1 MPAETRSFAAA
12 EAAAEAAAAE
22 AAAAVDSGTEEWI
35 TQLGLPKI
43 ESWRPWT
50 LDNKTQMAGYVTT
63 LAQPTGAKGSF
74 LFVTVRGAGHMVPRY
89 RSEEALALIDAF
101 FSGSPLPGYS
111 KGGGSGHVS
120 PASCRVTTDSAAVQ
134 SKSSSGHDSWMLSS
148 TGLYHR
154 VNGTYCGPHA
164 RTLAADA
171 WAYTGDVTEAAC
183 LAACEKVHC
192 TCFDTK

>member
-1 MPAETRSFAAA
+1 MCNNHPIASFPYLPPSAA
-12 EAAAEAAAAE
+12 EPVRVGYSIILHADGNGGDCFPLSDPRCYA
-22 AAAAVDSGTEEWI
+22 
-35 TQLGLPKI
+35 QMHQPFFF
-43 ESWRPWT
+43 SWNT
-50 LDNKTQMAGYVTT
+50 VN
-63 LAQPTGAKGSF
+63 
-74 LFVTVRGAGHMVPRY
+74 VTVRGAGHMVPRY
-89 RSEEALALIDAF
+89 RSEEALTLIDAF
-101 FSGSPLPGYS
+101 FAGSPLPGYS
-111 KGGGSGHVS
+111 KGGSGHVS
-120 PASCRVTTDSAAVQ
+120 PATCRVTTDSAAVQ